1 MKILSIKH
9 ILTLLVFAIALIAI
23 PKPGYAAW
31 QGHDYYI
38 NGSICQAYYGENR
51 SDIQNTQ
58 YGAWNYN
65 LNSPVWVTCPVTT
78 EYLNSKGSINYYVA
92 LKHNGFPN
100 NRRTTCY
107 INAVR
112 WNGNTTTL
120 SNFWDGGADNSTFL
134 NLGSLDTGAGLFAS
148 ATITCFLTSDG
159 FIMGVNAVD

>member
-9 ILTLLVFAIALIAI
+9 IMAALVLAVALIAI
-23 PKPGYAAW
+23 PKPSYAAW

-78 EYLNSKGSINYYVA
+78 EYVATKGPIDYYVA
-92 LKHNGFPN
+92 LKHNGFPD
-100 NRRTTCY
+100 NRRSTCY
-107 INAVR
+107 INVVR
-112 WNGNTTTL
+112 WDGSTETL

-134 NLGSLDTGAGLFAS
+134 SLGTIDHPGGLFSS
-148 ATITCFLTSDG
+148 ATITCFLASDG
-159 FIMGVNAVD
+159 FIMGVYARD